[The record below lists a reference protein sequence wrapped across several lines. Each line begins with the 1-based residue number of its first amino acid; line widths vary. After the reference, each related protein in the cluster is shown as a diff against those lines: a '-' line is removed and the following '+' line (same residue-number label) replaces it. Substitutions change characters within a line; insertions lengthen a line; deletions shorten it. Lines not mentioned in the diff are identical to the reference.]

1 MSWDI
6 YLVRTKNNAE
16 PYGEILDENVI
27 GFTKN
32 EIRNEIIALAE
43 SLGLYTED
51 LDTNYMHLRGEGWS
65 IEFCFWNDVPTYE
78 NVEMQVRGVNEPTE
92 VFARLK
98 KDLNARIFDMH
109 GGKFI
114 TADSSS
120 GFNEWKE
127 FTDKI
132 NLCEEI

>member
-1 MSWDI
+1 MEKISVI
-6 YLVRTKNNAE
+6 VPVYKVEQYLGRCV
-16 PYGEILDENVI
+16 
-27 GFTKN
+27 
-32 EIRNEIIALAE
+32 E
-43 SLGLYTED
+43 SLLAQ
-51 LDTNYMHLRGEGWS
+51 
-65 IEFCFWNDVPTYE
+65 TYE